1 MSRLWD
7 DWGASTSLLKFI
19 AGNDTEIPANTGV
32 STNGTTTRQDE
43 MQNDDATK
51 GELDLDD
58 LDSDEVDEAAV
69 MLDKQ
74 SSKQTEEK
82 TKIQHPYVLTKCV
95 DKVADFQRE
104 RVY

>member
-19 AGNDTEIPANTGV
+19 SGNETEVPVNTEV
-32 STNGTTTRQDE
+32 TTNGNTTSRDE
-43 MQNDDATK
+43 IQNDDATK

-69 MLDKQ
+69 NSDKQ

-95 DKVADFQRE
+95 DKVAHFQRE